1 MFYPWLLPLFIPL
14 WVLEVLL
21 LVDFLTYITTLLVH
35 TTFCFFFFP
44 WNETFLVVAAA
55 SAWLNKSTSSKY
67 RLFYTQQLQNFL
79 YFLSSQ
85 KYTRAN
91 VLFSERVSERFQGEK
106 AQQERKWKE
115 VTILM
120 LVSQCFTW
128 KLQIWGNLYFWLVR
142 SYNKNKCIEETRII
156 GFPCLAFLYNCTVGS
171 LDLLL

>member
-1 MFYPWLLPLFIPL
+1 MRASWNTAFHLSRTIDRPKKSWYGQFCSTLDFFLLFL

-85 KYTRAN
+85 KYILELMFYLVKGFLKDSKVKT
-91 VLFSERVSERFQGEK
+91 
-106 AQQERKWKE
+106 QQERKWKE
-115 VTILM
+115 VTTLM
-120 LVSQCFTW
+120 
-128 KLQIWGNLYFWLVR
+128 
-142 SYNKNKCIEETRII
+142 
-156 GFPCLAFLYNCTVGS
+156 
-171 LDLLL
+171 